1 MISME
6 NPNDGISIEIVPQ
19 VKMVRKNIQL
29 PKKAWDALELLSN
42 DLGLS
47 VSACIR
53 MIVVKHLVTAEY
65 LQRGEADGK

>member
-1 MISME
+1 M
-6 NPNDGISIEIVPQ
+6 ISIEDPNQGKRIEIVVP

-53 MIVVKHLVTAEY
+53 MMAIKHLMDNGY
-65 LQRGEADGK
+65 LPREVDWK